1 MPLSPKEATAPRT
14 VGAAPGGNSHARRP
28 VLVVPVVSRCP
39 ASALAARFVRRWKG
53 EATLPHEH
61 CSICE
66 TRPSRSLSLFRQ
78 SKSEI
83 DTPGKALGTEGSD
96 KRIEVPGAQGLELE
110 EEVKGKKENLP

>member
-1 MPLSPKEATAPRT
+1 MSNANRT
-14 VGAAPGGNSHARRP
+14 LHCFYFAETMRAIKHGPHFVRCRRCAA
-28 VLVVPVVSRCP
+28 
-39 ASALAARFVRRWKG
+39 FVRRWKG